1 MHTPESGDGL
11 FQDLS
16 VYEKE
21 PRVGGLK
28 HSPCPIGKKK
38 THTVKRQHSS
48 RRTSWKKS
56 GKGDYLEDSQEDDD
70 LPVESFLSYI
80 EIKEEP
86 VDASL
91 INDNG
96 AMSSMQEDSLTSN
109 ENGSTDSVYSY
120 ENRVAMELLY
130 NAVSDE
136 QMQLKSSR
144 AAAAQ
149 RARRRKQLK
158 KMTEEEIKAR
168 RAAAARAQRKNRQ
181 KRLEMMTEDQRAA
194 YRSAVATAQRM
205 RRHLRLEKMT
215 EEERRSERALQSSL
229 AAKRRRER
237 EEKMTKE
244 ELQARRAAA
253 AAMQRRKRQMK
264 REQMSEEELRERRA
278 SEAAVR
284 RQRRQA
290 STKEEEGEAESP
302 GESAKRGR
310 RHRQKE
316 YSEKGEEF
324 QPQGQTTGVVQH
336 DYYHYRKEY
345 GVEGQPPPNME
356 GDPTPENLMQAQNA
370 AAHQSY
376 QDDRMKM
383 ETPGHHYP
391 TPNQLVEAHHIAASY
406 AMGQAYQEMPQ
417 NDRKDMMY

>member
-1 MHTPESGDGL
+1 MGKQEEGRAL
-11 FQDLS
+11 
-16 VYEKE
+16 EK
-21 PRVGGLK
+21 
-28 HSPCPIGKKK
+28 
-38 THTVKRQHSS
+38 
-48 RRTSWKKS
+48 
-56 GKGDYLEDSQEDDD
+56 
-70 LPVESFLSYI
+70 
-80 EIKEEP
+80 P
-86 VDASL
+86 VDANL

-130 NAVSDE
+130 NAVTDE
-136 QMQLKSSR
+136 QMQVKCSR

-149 RARRRKQLK
+149 RARRRKELK

-181 KRLEMMTEDQRAA
+181 KRLEMMTDDQRAQ
-194 YRSAVATAQRM
+194 YRAAVANAQRV
-205 RRHLRLEKMT
+205 RRHLRLDKMS

-229 AAKRRRER
+229 AAKRRRMR
-237 EEKMTKE
+237 EEKMSKE
-244 ELQARRAAA
+244 EIQARRAAA
-253 AAMQRRKRQMK
+253 AALQRRKRQMK
-264 REQMSEEELRERRA
+264 REQMSDDELKERRA
-278 SEAAVR
+278 AEAALR
-284 RQRRQA
+284 RQRRQ
-290 STKEEEGEAESP
+290 TIVTEEEEPAPENSEEP
-302 GESAKRGR
+302 AKKVR

-316 YSEKGEEF
+316 YSEKDEEF
-324 QPQGQTTGVVQH
+324 QPQGQTTTAGGGVLQH

-345 GVEGQPPPNME
+345 GVEGQQPPSME
-356 GDPTPENLMQAQNA
+356 GDPTPENLMVQILMQAQNA

-383 ETPGHHYP
+383 ESSGPHYP
-391 TPNQLVEAHHIAASY
+391 STNQLVEAHHLAASY